1 MPLKNRRIFQV
12 SSETHF
18 PFSVFVGETGF
29 ELLSARRDQ
38 RRRRHGRKDPISK
51 NLEKSST
58 FCEKS
63 FMHRH
68 FPATSW
74 LPTAPSCTPN
84 NPPCTPGAP
93 WVDSDRRRWDS
104 AFFGFPPFPPTR
116 TPHPTTPYTLRTLDH
131 RPDSESQPQP
141 PFFHLARQT
150 PRSSV
155 LVHFKKP
162 APWGGGVTRR
172 WNVLSRMYWPV
183 THPGRNLTFK
193 RLLLTFHFFFLFC
206 RGWWRRG
213 GCWLC

>member
-1 MPLKNRRIFQV
+1 MAEV
-12 SSETHF
+12 SFALLCPSRLGGSRASTLDGTCVWKIVGF
-18 PFSVFVGETGF
+18 SGSYWKPTSPCPFFIGKTGF
-29 ELLSARRDQ
+29 GLLSARRDQ

-141 PFFHLARQT
+141 LFFHLARKT
-150 PRSSV
+150 PRFWYTLKSGPV
-155 LVHFKKP
+155 
-162 APWGGGVTRR
+162 GGRDSAVAR
-172 WNVLSRMYWPV
+172 PV
-183 THPGRNLTFK
+183 QDTGP
-193 RLLLTFHFFFLFC
+193 
-206 RGWWRRG
+206 
-213 GCWLC
+213 

>member
-1 MPLKNRRIFQV
+1 MSLGHHLTIRPGARMQRVIKELKPWVVHGASWQRGPHFQIQGISRV
-12 SSETHF
+12 LLETHF
-18 PFSVFVGETGF
+18 PWSVFNGKTGF
-29 ELLSARRDQ
+29 GLLSARRDQ

-150 PRSSV
+150 PR
-155 LVHFKKP
+155 F
-162 APWGGGVTRR
+162 
-172 WNVLSRMYWPV
+172 
-183 THPGRNLTFK
+183 
-193 RLLLTFHFFFLFC
+193 
-206 RGWWRRG
+206 
-213 GCWLC
+213 

>member
-1 MPLKNRRIFQV
+1 MRLENRRIFRV

-18 PFSVFVGETGF
+18 PLSTFVGETGF
-29 ELLSARRDQ
+29 GLLSARRDQ

-104 AFFGFPPFPPTR
+104 AFFGFPSFPPTR

-141 PFFHLARQT
+141 LFFHLARKT
-150 PRSSV
+150 PRFWYTLKSGPVGGRDSAV
-155 LVHFKKP
+155 ARPLQDTGPRP
-162 APWGGGVTRR
+162 A
-172 WNVLSRMYWPV
+172 
-183 THPGRNLTFK
+183 
-193 RLLLTFHFFFLFC
+193 
-206 RGWWRRG
+206 
-213 GCWLC
+213 

>member
-1 MPLKNRRIFQV
+1 M
-12 SSETHF
+12 ETHF
-18 PFSVFVGETGF
+18 PLSVFNGKTGF
-29 ELLSARRDQ
+29 GLLSARRDQ

-150 PRSSV
+150 PRFYCT
-155 LVHFKKP
+155 FKNRSR
-162 APWGGGVTRR
+162 GGGGLGARTCCPR
-172 WNVLSRMYWPV
+172 YWPV
-183 THPGRNLTFK
+183 THPGR
-193 RLLLTFHFFFLFC
+193 RPAGPSSISLLSTPFFLPGH
-206 RGWWRRG
+206 RASSST
-213 GCWLC
+213 

>member
-1 MPLKNRRIFQV
+1 MAHRNFLPVAPPLLARRPRFVLILGESRASALDGMCVWKIVGFSGCRRKPTSPCPF
-12 SSETHF
+12 SSERPVLGSSQRDGT
-18 PFSVFVGETGF
+18 
-29 ELLSARRDQ
+29 SAADAMVEKIQ
-38 RRRRHGRKDPISK
+38 FQ
-51 NLEKSST
+51 KSST

-141 PFFHLARQT
+141 LFFHLARKT
-150 PRSSV
+150 PRFWYTLKSGPV
-155 LVHFKKP
+155 
-162 APWGGGVTRR
+162 GGRDSAVAHAVQDTG
-172 WNVLSRMYWPV
+172 P
-183 THPGRNLTFK
+183 
-193 RLLLTFHFFFLFC
+193 
-206 RGWWRRG
+206 
-213 GCWLC
+213 

>member
-1 MPLKNRRIFQV
+1 MRLENRRIFRV
-12 SSETHF
+12 LMETHF
-18 PFSVFVGETGF
+18 PWSVFNGKTGF
-29 ELLSARRDQ
+29 GLLSARRDQ

-141 PFFHLARQT
+141 LFFHLARQT
-150 PRSSV
+150 PRFWYTLKS
-155 LVHFKKP
+155 
-162 APWGGGVTRR
+162 G
-172 WNVLSRMYWPV
+172 PV
-183 THPGRNLTFK
+183 GREGLALARPLQDT
-193 RLLLTFHFFFLFC
+193 
-206 RGWWRRG
+206 GP
-213 GCWLC
+213 

>member
-1 MPLKNRRIFQV
+1 MRIDCVSPIRPLCGIYKSAPRWRKSANDGSKTSCALPHRSRGQV
-12 SSETHF
+12 S
-18 PFSVFVGETGF
+18 VGF
-29 ELLSARRDQ
+29 
-38 RRRRHGRKDPISK
+38 HGIKSK
-51 NLEKSST
+51 KSKIK
-58 FCEKS
+58 CEKS

-141 PFFHLARQT
+141 LFFHLARKT
-150 PRSSV
+150 PRFWYTLKSGPV
-155 LVHFKKP
+155 
-162 APWGGGVTRR
+162 GGEGLALARPLQDTG
-172 WNVLSRMYWPV
+172 P
-183 THPGRNLTFK
+183 
-193 RLLLTFHFFFLFC
+193 
-206 RGWWRRG
+206 
-213 GCWLC
+213 

>member
-1 MPLKNRRIFQV
+1 M
-12 SSETHF
+12 ETHF
-18 PFSVFVGETGF
+18 RWSIFNGKTGF
-29 ELLSARRDQ
+29 GLLSARRDQ

-104 AFFGFPPFPPTR
+104 AFFGFPSFPPTR

-141 PFFHLARQT
+141 LFFHLARKT
-150 PRSSV
+150 PRFWYTLKSGPV
-155 LVHFKKP
+155 
-162 APWGGGVTRR
+162 GGEGLALAHAVQDTG
-172 WNVLSRMYWPV
+172 P
-183 THPGRNLTFK
+183 
-193 RLLLTFHFFFLFC
+193 
-206 RGWWRRG
+206 
-213 GCWLC
+213 

>member
-1 MPLKNRRIFQV
+1 MRLENRRIFRV
-12 SSETHF
+12 LLETHF
-18 PFSVFVGETGF
+18 PLSVFIGKTGF
-29 ELLSARRDQ
+29 GLLSARRDQ

-104 AFFGFPPFPPTR
+104 AFFGFPSFPPTR

-141 PFFHLARQT
+141 LFFHLARQT
-150 PRSSV
+150 PRFWYTLKSGPV
-155 LVHFKKP
+155 
-162 APWGGGVTRR
+162 GGRDSAVARAVQDTG
-172 WNVLSRMYWPV
+172 P
-183 THPGRNLTFK
+183 
-193 RLLLTFHFFFLFC
+193 
-206 RGWWRRG
+206 
-213 GCWLC
+213 